1 MGFSK
6 KRLGD
11 LLLESGVISSEQLD
25 LALAE
30 QRQNPEP
37 LGRIL
42 VRRGLVSE
50 LSLLRVLAQQRDVP
64 YFDLE
69 SASPSAEARSLLPD
83 TVCEEHQVIP
93 LLVRDGVLLLGMKD
107 PDDVDAL
114 DLVRNYTRMRVEP
127 VLVNEDRLMRLING
141 PTHVHDENEVVDNFV
156 TQAML
161 DVASWD
167 SFFGPQETSVLS
179 EEDTAPVVG
188 LVNQLLSDAIR
199 MHASDVHIEPRSDRV
214 DIRFRVDGHLL
225 KVREIPRKLMPMIAA
240 RIKIMGELDI
250 VEYRLPQ
257 DGRFS
262 VRLQDRT
269 VDLRVSILPNYHGQR
284 IVLRILDRS
293 SALKSLDHI
302 GFSDHNLNLFRSL
315 VRKPYGMFLVTGPT
329 GSGKT
334 TTLYGALCELQEITN
349 NIMTCEDP
357 IEYDI
362 DGINQSQVFE
372 RIGLTFAAQLR
383 AILRQD
389 PDIILVG
396 EIRDQ
401 ETAETAIR
409 AALTGHL
416 VLSTLHAN
424 DAPSAIPRLIDMGV
438 EPYLLS
444 TSIIGVMAQRL
455 LRVLCPHCKVE
466 RRVDESDIQLLCHY
480 EAARNLTSS
489 YHAAGCE
496 RCNHTGHMGRVA
508 VHEIL
513 PITPEIAKL
522 ICVGAPVEQI
532 REHAFEFGYRSM
544 QEDAIDRVIAG
555 QTSIEEAKRLIFF
568 DAFHHEPAGAS
579 AHAA

>member
-1 MGFSK
+1 MAFSK

-11 LLLESGVISSEQLD
+11 LLLEAGVISKDQLEQ
-25 LALAE
+25 ALEE
-30 QRQNPEP
+30 QRQNLEP

-50 LSLLRVLAQQRDVP
+50 LDLLRVLAQQRDVP
-64 YFDLE
+64 FFDLE
-69 SASPSAEARSLLPD
+69 SESPSPEARALLPD
-83 TVCEEHQVIP
+83 SVCEEHQVIP
-93 LLVRDGVLLLGMKD
+93 IQVRDGVLLLGMKD

-127 VLVNEDRLMRLING
+127 VLVNEDRLMRLVSS
-141 PTHVHDENEVVDNFV
+141 PTPANDESEVVDNFV

-167 SFFGPQETSVLS
+167 SFFGPQEASVLS

-214 DIRFRVDGHLL
+214 DIRFRVDGHLI

-262 VRLQDRT
+262 VRLHDRL

-293 SALKSLDHI
+293 SALKRLDHI
-302 GFSDHNLNLFRSL
+302 GFSEHNLTLFRSL

-424 DAPSAIPRLIDMGV
+424 DAPSAIPRLIDMGI

-466 RRVDESDIQLLCHY
+466 RPLDEANAALLCHY
-480 EAARNLTSS
+480 EGARQLKSS
-489 YHAAGCE
+489 FHAVGCA
-496 RCNHTGHMGRVA
+496 RCNHTGHAGRVA

-513 PITPEIAKL
+513 PITQQIAKL
-522 ICVGAPVEQI
+522 VCVGAPVEQI
-532 REHAFEFGYRSM
+532 RELACEFGYRPM

-568 DAFHHEPAGAS
+568 DAFHNEGTET
-579 AHAA
+579 AAQAA